1 MDRLDRDLEK
11 KTEIAKKQFEKEE
24 RRILAKESSILK
36 TPAYSAEKTL
46 NEVVASGK
54 KGKDYDFIDLGKQD
68 VETRKIDTPNLR
80 PEDFKKRS
88 INEMEEYILQ
98 GGLEQIDKYHPIKLI
113 KVGDQYCVGSD
124 GHHRV
129 LLAEH
134 MQVKTI
140 PARVKELKILK

>member
-1 MDRLDRDLEK
+1 MP
-11 KTEIAKKQFEKEE
+11 QFYSFSLYIEAVQQFKI
-24 RRILAKESSILK
+24 RRKRN
-36 TPAYSAEKTL
+36 AYSAL
-46 NEVVASGK
+46 NQKRRKKISIKINCGTAS
-54 KGKDYDFIDLGKQD
+54 
-68 VETRKIDTPNLR
+68 
-80 PEDFKKRS
+80 EDFKKRS

-113 KVGDQYCVGSD
+113 KVGDQYCVGSN

-140 PARVKELKILK
+140 PAHVKELKILK